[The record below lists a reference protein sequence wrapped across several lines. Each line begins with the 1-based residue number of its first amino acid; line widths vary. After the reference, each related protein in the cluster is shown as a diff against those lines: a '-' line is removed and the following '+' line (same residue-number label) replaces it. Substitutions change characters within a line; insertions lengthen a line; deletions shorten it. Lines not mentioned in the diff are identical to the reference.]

1 MMASKTLALVLGTLT
16 LAGCTGTCCPCPAA
30 RPCAAPCAPTVSAP
44 VAAVPMPAP
53 SAASPL
59 LRAIETALASKP
71 GLALEA
77 GYEDE
82 TEKGVRREVIEVMVL
97 DASGAAIEVVVDPV
111 SGRVL
116 AASPSDEADEA
127 AELGAVAKG
136 LPGGHLPLAELV
148 RRATVDGGTP
158 REAAF
163 KIRSGGPTTCVIVL
177 QVGAQSKRIALDPVT
192 GATRDVPQHSED
204 DDDEKDEHEGK
215 AH

>member
-1 MMASKTLALVLGTLT
+1 MMASKTLALALGTLT
-16 LAGCTGTCCPCPAA
+16 LAGCAGTCCPCPVA

-116 AASPSDEADEA
+116 EASPSDEADEA

-136 LPGGHLPLAELV
+136 LPGGHLSLAELV
-148 RRATVDGGTP
+148 RRATVDGGAP

-163 KIRSGGPTTCVIVL
+163 KVRSGSPTTCVIVL
-177 QVGAQSKRIALDPVT
+177 QVGAQSKRITLDPVT
-192 GATRDVPQHSED
+192 GATRDVPQRTEA

-215 AH
+215 AR

>member
-1 MMASKTLALVLGTLT
+1 M
-16 LAGCTGTCCPCPAA
+16 
-30 RPCAAPCAPTVSAP
+30 
-44 VAAVPMPAP
+44 AAVPMPVP
-53 SAASPL
+53 SASSPL
-59 LRAIETALASKP
+59 LRAIEAALASKP
-71 GLALEA
+71 GLALEV

-116 AASPSDEADEA
+116 EAGPSDEADEA
-127 AELGAVAKG
+127 AELGALAKG

-148 RRATVDGGTP
+148 RRASVDGGTP

-163 KIRSGGPTTCVIVL
+163 KVRSGSPTTCVVRL

-192 GATRDVPQHSED
+192 GTTRDVPQRTEA
-204 DDDEKDEHEGK
+204 DDDEKDEPEGK
-215 AH
+215 AR

>member
-1 MMASKTLALVLGTLT
+1 MMASKTLALALGTLT
-16 LAGCTGTCCPCPAA
+16 LTGCASTCCPRPVA
-30 RPCAAPCAPTVSAP
+30 RPCAAPCPVTVSGP
-44 VAAVPMPAP
+44 MAAAPMPVP
-53 SAASPL
+53 SASPL
-59 LRAIETALASKP
+59 LRAIEAALASKP
-71 GLALEA
+71 GLPLEA

-82 TEKGVRREVIEVMVL
+82 TEQGARRELIEVMVL

-116 AASPSDEADEA
+116 EAGPSDEADEA

-148 RRATVDGGTP
+148 RRASVDGGTP

-163 KIRSGGPTTCVIVL
+163 KVRSGGPTTCVVLL

-192 GATRDVPQHSED
+192 GTTRDVPERTEA

-215 AH
+215 TR